1 MEMMTQCWSKESYN
15 LTRIRRRRILREV
28 NCSAVDQIENII
40 EIKIDRK

>member
-15 LTRIRRRRILREV
+15 LTRIRRLRILREV